1 MQLRRDQPRRSGKTT
16 IQKVLITT
24 PRQKQNLS
32 GGFRLTFIMASDMIQ
47 LDKLEFVG
55 VHNMVEISFLFLE
68 IVFASIWLV
77 IRSVVWI
84 KQRHID
90 WKREAVLLL
99 MYINLAVIIRFT
111 FFPMSKVD
119 GQVQP
124 LVFDIA
130 TAFPFRFNLLPLVNL
145 FDYDS
150 KRDLLVN
157 VIGNVAMFIPSG
169 IVLPIIY
176 KRLDTFLKVL
186 LAGGSISLCIE
197 IIQLPFSVRA
207 TDIDDLIL
215 NVVGVVMGY
224 GIYAL
229 IRYIRRAKK

>member
-1 MQLRRDQPRRSGKTT
+1 
-16 IQKVLITT
+16 
-24 PRQKQNLS
+24 
-32 GGFRLTFIMASDMIQ
+32 MI
-47 LDKLEFVG
+47 
-55 VHNMVEISFLFLE
+55 EIPFLFLE
-68 IVFASIWLV
+68 FIFTSIWLA
-77 IRSVVWI
+77 IRAGVWV
-84 KQRHID
+84 KQKHID

-111 FFPMSKVD
+111 FFPMSKVN
-119 GQVQP
+119 GHIQP

-130 TAFPFRFNLLPLVNL
+130 TAFPFRVNLFPLVNL

-150 KRDLLVN
+150 KRDLLIN

-176 KRLDTFLKVL
+176 KQLDTFVKVF
-186 LAGGSISLCIE
+186 LAGSGISLCIE

-215 NVVGVVMGY
+215 NTVGVIIGY

-229 IRYIRRAKK
+229 IRCSRRTKR